1 MPTQTPAQSTN
12 QTSAFS
18 PRIHGPLPGP
28 KARAIVAADDRWMS
42 PSYTRSY
49 PLVAK
54 RGRGTRIE
62 DVDGNEFLDFAAGIA
77 VVSTGH
83 CHPEVV
89 KAIQQ
94 QAGELIHMS
103 GTDFYYENLVTLA
116 ERLSAVAPMPGPHR
130 FYYGNSGAEAV
141 ECALKLARYHT
152 GRQNVIAFLGAF
164 HGRTMGALSLT
175 ASKPQ
180 QKRRFA
186 PLVPG
191 VTHVPFP
198 NAYRGCPNC
207 SPQEQ
212 ENYALA
218 CARYIEERLF
228 RTVLPPEEVAA
239 IFVEPIQ
246 GEGGYLVAPTVFMQ
260 ELRRICDHH
269 GILLVADEVQ
279 SGAGRTGKWW
289 AIEHTGVAPDIVC
302 MAKGIASG
310 MPLGIC
316 MTRAEIMDWK
326 PGSHAS
332 TFGGNPVAIAA
343 ALATMDVLEREGIAN
358 AAKLGDATLSRLK
371 GWGANHR
378 IVGEIRGRGLMIGI
392 EIVKDQKTRE
402 AAPQLRDRIV
412 DLAFERGLLI
422 LGCGETSIRL
432 APPLIVKQG
441 EVHAALAILEECI
454 GIAEREGNVTE
465 SNHQESVHA
474 SQS

>member
-1 MPTQTPAQSTN
+1 MPTQTPAPGATQPSVF
-12 QTSAFS
+12 A
-18 PRIHGPLPGP
+18 PRISGPLPGP
-28 KARAIVAADDRWMS
+28 KARAIIEADDRWIS

-54 RGRGTRIE
+54 HGRGTRVE

-89 KAIQQ
+89 MAIQQ

-103 GTDFYYENLVTLA
+103 GTDFYYEGLVALA

-141 ECALKLARYHT
+141 ECALKVARYHT

-198 NAYRGCPNC
+198 NPYRGCPNC

-212 ENYALA
+212 EAYALA
-218 CARYIEERLF
+218 CARYIEDRLF

-246 GEGGYLVAPTVFMQ
+246 GEGGYLVAPTIFMQ
-260 ELRRICDHH
+260 ELRRICDRY

-310 MPLGIC
+310 MPLGVC

-343 ALATMDVLEREGIAN
+343 ALATMDVLQREGIAN
-358 AAKLGDATLSRLK
+358 SAKLGEATLSRLG
-371 GWGANHR
+371 GWVAKHS
-378 IVGEIRGRGLMIGI
+378 IVGDVRGRGLMIGI
-392 EIVKDQKTRE
+392 EIVKDHKTRE

-422 LGCGETSIRL
+422 LGCGETAIRL
-432 APPLIVKQG
+432 APPLVVQQG
-441 EVHAALAILEECI
+441 EIDAALTILEECI
-454 GIAEREGNVTE
+454 GIAERDGSVTE
-465 SNHQESVHA
+465 SRQQQSVHA